1 MFNKKN
7 SIRQEKMYIGG
18 EWREGKSKFNV
29 IAPATQKIVA
39 EVAKADMEEV
49 ALACET
55 AYLSRDLIGKMP
67 AFERGEIL
75 KKVGEKLKVNS
86 EEFINLITEEAGKP
100 IMDSKG
106 EVKASIERLE
116 FGVEEA
122 HRLYGEA
129 LKGDAVSSSAT
140 KIGMTIRQPLGVV
153 LGITPFNYPLYIPI
167 SKIAPAL
174 ASGNCVIIKP
184 ASADPTPI
192 LRLAKLFEE
201 AGLPKGV
208 LQVITGGGSELGDYL
223 VSHPKINMISFTG
236 NTKTGEEI
244 AKKAV
249 FAKLHLEL
257 GGKSPALVIKPC
269 NLDLAA
275 KECVKGAFKFSGQR
289 CDAISRILVEDSLYE
304 EFLHKVM
311 VEAESWVMGDPQSE
325 KTQIGPLINEAGISK
340 VTELVGDAIYNG
352 AKVLMGG
359 GAIKGLYFAPTVLAD
374 ITTDMRI
381 AWEEIFGPVAVII
394 RVKDFEEAI
403 KIANVS
409 EFGLDASVFT
419 TDLNKALAAA
429 QRLESGTVQING
441 APAHG
446 VGNFLYGGDESSGMG
461 REGLYVSAEEM
472 TKLHTIVFN
481 PTQ

>member
-1 MFNKKN
+1 MFNQNK
-7 SIRQEKMYIGG
+7 IRNEKMYIGG

-29 IAPATQKIVA
+29 LSPSTQKIVA
-39 EVAKADMEEV
+39 EVAKADLEDA
-49 ALACET
+49 ALTCET

-75 KKVGEKLKVNS
+75 KNVSEMLKNKS
-86 EEFINLITEEAGKP
+86 EEFVALITEETGKP
-100 IMDSKG
+100 ISDSKG

-167 SKIAPAL
+167 SKIAPAI
-174 ASGNCVIIKP
+174 AAGNCVIIKP
-184 ASADPTPI
+184 ASANPTPM
-192 LRLAKLFEE
+192 LRLASIFEE

-208 LQVITGGGSELGDYL
+208 LQIITGGGSEIGDYL

-236 NTKTGEEI
+236 NTHTGEEI

-257 GGKSPALVIKPC
+257 GGKSPALVLKPC
-269 NLDLAA
+269 NLDIAV

-304 EFLHKVM
+304 EFLHKLLI
-311 VEAESWVMGDPQSE
+311 EAENWVMGDPKEE
-325 KTQIGPLINEAGISK
+325 KTQIGPLINEEGIAK
-340 VTELVGDAIYNG
+340 VTELVGEAVYNG
-352 AKVLMGG
+352 AKVLLGG
-359 GAIKGLYFAPTVLAD
+359 GAVKGLYFAPTVLGD
-374 ITTDMRI
+374 VTTEMRI
-381 AWEEIFGPVAVII
+381 AWEEIFGPVVVII
-394 RVKDFEEAI
+394 RIKDFEEAI
-403 KIANVS
+403 KIANQS

-419 TDLNKALAAA
+419 TDLNKAMQAAM
-429 QRLESGTVQING
+429 RLESGTVQING

-461 REGLYVSAEEM
+461 REGLYISAEEM
-472 TKLHTIVFN
+472 TKLHAIVFN
-481 PTQ
+481 S